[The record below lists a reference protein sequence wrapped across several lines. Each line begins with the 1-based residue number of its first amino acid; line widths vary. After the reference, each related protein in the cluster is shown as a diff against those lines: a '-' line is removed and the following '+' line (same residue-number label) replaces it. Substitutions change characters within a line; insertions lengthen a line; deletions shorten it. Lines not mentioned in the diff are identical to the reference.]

1 MSEKRQNQIYQ
12 AIKSSSEL
20 KEGNYISVTIKGTGF
35 LGLGKQQVELRGRA
49 ASEKDKAK
57 IEEIARENAG
67 ALEIVNMIRLDK
79 TTK

>member
-12 AIKSSSEL
+12 AIKNSSEL

-67 ALEIVNMIRLDK
+67 SLEIINMIRLDK

>member
-12 AIKSSSEL
+12 AIKNSSEL
-20 KEGNYISVTIKGTGF
+20 KEGNYISVNIKGTGF

-67 ALEIVNMIRLDK
+67 SLEIINMIRLDK

>member
-1 MSEKRQNQIYQ
+1 MSEKRQDQIYQ
-12 AIKSSSEL
+12 AIKNSSEL

-67 ALEIVNMIRLDK
+67 SLEIINMIRLDK

>member
-12 AIKSSSEL
+12 AIKNSSEL

-57 IEEIARENAG
+57 IEDIARENAG
-67 ALEIVNMIRLDK
+67 VLEIVNMIRLDK